1 MAHPWHDIPLDVN
14 ADAIPAVIEIPQGTR
29 NKYELDRETGLLR
42 VDRVLYSA
50 VHYPANYGFVP
61 RTLDDD
67 TDPLDVLVLGQE
79 PIVPLAWLM
88 VRVLGAL
95 QFHDEM
101 GGDAKLICVPLR
113 DPSYEE
119 YRALDD
125 LPKHVMRQI
134 RRFFEDYKALEDKPV
149 EVGAEVDAVEARK
162 ILREC
167 ADRYRT
173 KFPRRG

>member
-1 MAHPWHDIPLDVN
+1 VAHPWHDIPLDVN

-29 NKYELDRETGLLR
+29 NKYELDQATGLLR

-61 RTLDDD
+61 RTLDEDG
-67 TDPLDVLVLGQE
+67 DPLDVLVLGLDV
-79 PIVPLAWLM
+79 VPLAWLT

-95 QFHDEM
+95 LFRDEH
-101 GGDAKLICVPLR
+101 GGDTKLICVPLR
-113 DPSYEE
+113 DPNFEE
-119 YRALDD
+119 YHALDD

-149 EVGAEVDAVEARK
+149 EVGAEVGTDEARR

-167 ADRYRT
+167 ADRYNA
-173 KFPRRG
+173 KFPSR

>member
-29 NKYELDRETGLLR
+29 NKYELDQATGLLR

-67 TDPLDVLVLGQE
+67 KDPLDVLVLAQE
-79 PIVPLAWLM
+79 PVVPLAFLK

-95 QFHDEM
+95 MFHDEM
-101 GGDAKLICVPLR
+101 GGDTKLICVPLR
-113 DPSYEE
+113 DPNYEE
-119 YRALDD
+119 YRALAD
-125 LPKHVMRQI
+125 LPKHVMKQI

-149 EVGAEVDAVEARK
+149 EVGAEVGADEARK

-167 ADRYRT
+167 ADRYRA
-173 KFPRRG
+173 KFPQR